1 MRCTGRYKDVAID
14 FNTMK
19 QMLTLE
25 VDGEVAEQFIELRD
39 KEKLDIEI
47 KPHRERRSLDA
58 NAYFHVLV
66 GRIADKTNTSKAKI
80 KNILLGRY
88 GQPQEVT
95 EGVAAVIKTNIPI
108 EAAYEMEEPHLKYIK
123 YEKENDV
130 EVFFYKLI
138 RGSHTYNTH
147 EMSVLI
153 DGTVA
158 DAKELGIDTMSP
170 VELSQLKER
179 WNI

>member
-1 MRCTGRYKDVAID
+1 M
-14 FNTMK
+14 
-19 QMLTLE
+19 
-25 VDGEVAEQFIELRD
+25 
-39 KEKLDIEI
+39 
-47 KPHRERRSLDA
+47 S
-58 NAYFHVLV
+58 
-66 GRIADKTNTSKAKI
+66 
-80 KNILLGRY
+80 
-88 GQPQEVT
+88 